1 VHEEY
6 DADSEDDYTD
16 RPAQRAID
24 LLNRCDN
31 LLYDMQSYI
40 EERSENN
47 SPINIVSG
55 IRYDFDNSNGPH
67 SEDCICKVCQPPP
80 ARSPSP
86 YSCCNEI
93 ICQCN
98 EDNYS
103 IDTEEYNNSWERQVN
118 GDAFSDYSEENQ
130 INIEEHIAW
139 TMCGMDRQALENMYL
154 ENIKIKQVIAGQPIN
169 HGGSRCTMECDTEN
183 HHVHT
188 YCTMCKKNLFYGTAI
203 HDCIIGFTLGKIRP
217 DMNPKFLINN
227 QWWKEP
233 QAVQLENN
241 INYLKYI
248 ERLINDLPVH
258 KVSLEPFIANLD

>member
-1 VHEEY
+1 MISIEKEGQTNVNESSTPVHEEY

-31 LLYDMQSYI
+31 LIYDMQSYI

-55 IRYDFDNSNGPH
+55 IRYDFDNPNGPH
-67 SEDCICKVCQPPP
+67 PEDCICKVCQPPP

-103 IDTEEYNNSWERQVN
+103 IDTEEYNNSWERQIY

-130 INIEEHIAW
+130 IKIEEHIAW
-139 TMCGMDRQALENMYL
+139 TMCGMNRQALENMYL

-183 HHVHT
+183 HHE
-188 YCTMCKKNLFYGTAI
+188 K
-203 HDCIIGFTLGKIRP
+203 LGQI
-217 DMNPKFLINN
+217 
-227 QWWKEP
+227 
-233 QAVQLENN
+233 
-241 INYLKYI
+241 
-248 ERLINDLPVH
+248 
-258 KVSLEPFIANLD
+258 